1 MERTNADDF
10 RSNLKTWMES
20 AREEPIKI
28 TRKTG
33 EAFVLVNA
41 DEFEKMQ
48 IELASLRGVA
58 QGLSD
63 VIHGRVKK
71 SELKSTN
78 SAIERAKERVL
89 GKKVKKAVG

>member
-10 RSNLKTWMES
+10 RTNLKTWMES
-20 AREEPIKI
+20 ARHEPIKI
-28 TRKTG
+28 TRKSG
-33 EAFVLVNA
+33 EAFVLINA
-41 DEFEKMQ
+41 EDFEKIQ

-71 SELKSTN
+71 SQLKSTN
-78 SAIERAKERVL
+78 SPIERAKEKVL
-89 GKKVKKAVG
+89 GKKSKKVAV

>member
-1 MERTNADDF
+1 MERTNAEDF
-10 RSNLKTWMES
+10 RSNLKNWMES
-20 AREEPIKI
+20 ARHEPVKI

-33 EAFVLVNA
+33 EAFVLINA
-41 DEFEKMQ
+41 EEFEQIQ

-71 SELKSTN
+71 AQLKSAD
-78 SAIERAKERVL
+78 SPIERAKERVL
-89 GKKVKKAVG
+89 GKKSKKVAG